1 MTKDDLDDSLDD
13 LLGGHVVGP
22 AKAPP
27 SNYKPHDFTEACKKC
42 GGTGRFR
49 MLGQCFACKGTG
61 KLTFKTSPERR
72 SQNRAS
78 SANSKAAKIEAFKT
92 EHPDVWA
99 WMDGSTFEPA
109 IAMRNDLEKYGDLFD
124 SRIEFA
130 KRMIAKRDEKRAEKV
145 AANAPAIVEAAGV
158 DRLKAAFDTAKSRAA
173 AKGLKMRTPRIT
185 IGGVVIS
192 PAPAT
197 GKNPG
202 AIYVKS
208 NGEYLGKIA
217 DGKFYAV
224 PACDA
229 VTKAKVME
237 FIADPKAAAEA
248 YGRTTG
254 ICCICGATLISKWK
268 LRGIGPICAEKY
280 GW

>member
-1 MTKDDLDDSLDD
+1 MMDDLDDSLDD
-13 LLGGHVVGP
+13 LLGGYVVGP

-27 SNYKPHDFTEACKKC
+27 ANYKPMDYSEPCKKC
-42 GGTGRFR
+42 GGSGRFR
-49 MLGQCFACKGTG
+49 NLGQCFACKGKG
-61 KLTFKTSPERR
+61 KLEFKTSPASRA
-72 SQNRAS
+72 QNRAS
-78 SANSKAAKIEAFKT
+78 SARTKANKIEAFKA

-99 WMDGSTFEPA
+99 WMDGSTFVPA
-109 IAMRNDLEKYGDLFD
+109 IEMRNDLEKYGSLFE
-124 SRIEFA
+124 SRVEFA
-130 KRMIAKRDEKRAEKV
+130 KRMIAKREEKRAEKA
-145 AANAPAIVEAAGV
+145 AANAPALVEAAGV
-158 DRLKAAFDTAKSRAA
+158 DRLKAAFDTAKARAV

-202 AIYVKS
+202 AIYVKEH
-208 NGEYLGKIA
+208 GEYLGKIA

-224 PACDA
+224 PSCDA
-229 VTKAKVME
+229 ATKAKVME

-248 YGRTTG
+248 YGQTTG
-254 ICCICGATLISKWK
+254 TCCICNATLVSKWK
-268 LRGIGPICAEKY
+268 ERGIGPICAQKY